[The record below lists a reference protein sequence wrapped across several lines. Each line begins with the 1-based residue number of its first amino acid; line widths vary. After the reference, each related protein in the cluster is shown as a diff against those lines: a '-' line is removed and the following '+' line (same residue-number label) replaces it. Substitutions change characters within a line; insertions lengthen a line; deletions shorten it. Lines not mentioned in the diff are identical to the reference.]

1 MPPDD
6 IGSNPESNPGS
17 NAGSNARPS
26 RQDPLWLWIVA
37 GALLVARVTL
47 GFYEERHPPRLPD
60 LVPWVPAE
68 TAPAIAQATSKP
80 ILYDFSAEWCGPCQR
95 METEVFTNTKLA
107 STLSQQVVAV
117 RVTDRSHEDGHNSA
131 IVDSLQRA
139 HGVDAFPTLVVVG
152 GDGKAIDR
160 LEGYPGTERF
170 LSWLMRASMK
180 HRLSVKGGAA
190 LTFP

>member
-6 IGSNPESNPGS
+6 
-17 NAGSNARPS
+17 AGSNARPS
-26 RQDPLWLWIVA
+26 RRDPLWLWILT
-37 GALLVARVTL
+37 GILLVARVTL
-47 GFYEERHPPRLPD
+47 GFYEQRHPPRLPD

-68 TAPAIAQATSKP
+68 TAPATAQATSKP

-95 METEVFTNTKLA
+95 METEVFTDEKLSHA
-107 STLSQQVVAV
+107 VSQQVVPV
-117 RVTDRSHEDGHNSA
+117 HVLDRQREEGHNSA

-139 HGVDAFPTLVVVG
+139 HGVNAFPTLVVVG

-170 LSWLMRASMK
+170 VSWLMRASMK
-180 HRLSVKGGAA
+180 HRLSVKGGAS